1 VKAER
6 LGAVVRQ
13 GQSDSD
19 PAKQPSDGRQRT
31 AIPQLQAD
39 AEEPR
44 TRTMNPIIAIE
55 CAISQALDEN
65 A

>member
-1 VKAER
+1 
-6 LGAVVRQ
+6 
-13 GQSDSD
+13 
-19 PAKQPSDGRQRT
+19 
-31 AIPQLQAD
+31 LQAD